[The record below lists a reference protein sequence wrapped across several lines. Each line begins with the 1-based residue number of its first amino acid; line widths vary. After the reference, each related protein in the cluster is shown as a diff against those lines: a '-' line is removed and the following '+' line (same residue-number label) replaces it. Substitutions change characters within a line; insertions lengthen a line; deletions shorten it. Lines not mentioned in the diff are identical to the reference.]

1 MRMLLPCKRPAAHL
15 AALAFA
21 TCLVFDGRPAQ
32 ALSEIGEDAR
42 QPDFSVPMPDPV
54 QTPSRPA
61 PVVEDPEAEAEEIPT
76 ILYDE
81 ALLPEP
87 VRAMRTR
94 IMEAAASGDIQ
105 ALRPLIG
112 SGSAAT
118 QLSLGEPDADPLQ
131 HLAELSGD
139 TQGQEILAILYEV
152 LDTGFV
158 MLDAGT
164 PDEIYVWP
172 YFYAVPLEDLDP
184 RQRVELFKLVTAG
197 DYEDMKIYG
206 SYIFYR
212 AGITA
217 DGQWRFFVAGD

>member
-1 MRMLLPCKRPAAHL
+1 MRMFLPCIRRAAHV
-15 AALAFA
+15 AALALA
-21 TCLVFDGRPAQ
+21 AGLAFDGRPAL
-32 ALSEIGEDAR
+32 ALSEIGGDDR
-42 QPDFSVPMPDPV
+42 QPDFSVPMPAPV
-54 QTPSRPA
+54 QPPASRPA
-61 PVVEDPEAEAEEIPT
+61 ASDDAEAEEADVPT

-112 SGSAAT
+112 SGSTAT
-118 QLSLGEPDADPLQ
+118 QLSLGEPDADPLE

-139 TQGQEILAILYEV
+139 AQGQEILAILYEV

-158 MLDAGT
+158 MLEAGT

-212 AGITA
+212 AGITP